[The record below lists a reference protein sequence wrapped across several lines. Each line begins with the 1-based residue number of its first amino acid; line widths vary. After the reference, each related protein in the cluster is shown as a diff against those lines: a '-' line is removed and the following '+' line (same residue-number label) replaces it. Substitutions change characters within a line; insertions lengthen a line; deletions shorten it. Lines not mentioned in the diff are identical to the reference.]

1 MLIVQRNFRTTHITR
16 TGLEWET
23 NDYVGK
29 TTVKSSSLGS
39 VSNFLNTLRCRRHKT
54 RGSVGR
60 NSSPRKPANA
70 LHSLWKDN
78 RHDNNKQHSERL
90 LPAPR
95 ERYAFISKTQY
106 RGTSLN
112 KVSPCNN
119 VGHKIST
126 PCSLRDYLAGS
137 FDFAVKAHV
146 SITLLSG
153 ASHH

>member
-78 RHDNNKQHSERL
+78 RHNNNKQHSERL

-95 ERYAFISKTQY
+95 ERYAFISKHCTAVP
-106 RGTSLN
+106 L
-112 KVSPCNN
+112 
-119 VGHKIST
+119 ST
-126 PCSLRDYLAGS
+126 KYLHATML
-137 FDFAVKAHV
+137 VTKY
-146 SITLLSG
+146 LLLVHY
-153 ASHH
+153 ATTWQAALILL